1 MSRVMRETRTVY
13 VEKIGE
19 NKYKAKYVIL
29 PGDAKRYT
37 PKEAHEKTYINCYG
51 IPQEYRD
58 EYIVESTNE
67 HVPPACVRGIIR
79 MPQ

>member
-1 MSRVMRETRTVY
+1 MRETRTVY

-51 IPQEYRD
+51 IPQEYRRINKRTCSSGMCSWN
-58 EYIVESTNE
+58 YTYATIKK
-67 HVPPACVRGIIR
+67 R
-79 MPQ
+79 